1 MATLVKTIL
10 EKFPTLLDLQLKHGS
25 KLGYGLVSLL
35 TAGGERI
42 FSTAVFQCPCHP
54 TWNLPYG
61 MVFLLVPGLALFLL
75 GYVLNTSTWRLTT
88 GCCRQDCSQ
97 LCTCGSQS
105 WKEFLWISATSL
117 VAPLSWVAVG
127 LLGGTFY
134 ECSASGIPS
143 LARRLCLDR
152 YENCSRL
159 MPKLPCLRN
168 LEPDLLKALQAQS
181 QVAGWILI
189 AVVCII
195 LMIGTSITYCRS
207 PVSFMQ
213 LKFSTEYVI
222 EEQKSLIKEARENA
236 ADLANEN
243 VKCFFKGSRPHH
255 QTPSAEDWKNISP
268 LYTLNS
274 KEPYYSMLH
283 KHVNTR
289 RKGEVASTFNVG
301 EAKF

>member
-181 QVAGWILI
+181 QYEKIIPDRQLLVTFQRGSCCSACICSTSMYRVRVIFHSINSMPRKLLPLQNEGENGVENKPHLKLSTVPAFNITENIKILI
-189 AVVCII
+189 F
-195 LMIGTSITYCRS
+195 LE
-207 PVSFMQ
+207 
-213 LKFSTEYVI
+213 L
-222 EEQKSLIKEARENA
+222 
-236 ADLANEN
+236 D
-243 VKCFFKGSRPHH
+243 
-255 QTPSAEDWKNISP
+255 
-268 LYTLNS
+268 
-274 KEPYYSMLH
+274 
-283 KHVNTR
+283 
-289 RKGEVASTFNVG
+289 
-301 EAKF
+301 